1 MDNERTELD
10 VLQIENL
17 QLRLAS
23 DVQDLIIAQV
33 SQIFMKRGVA
43 DWSVDQT
50 EQLKT
55 QLAKIYI
62 QLQCQL
68 EMTQHDIM
76 NLSEYLKVNESE
88 TELWPGH
95 TNVESLL

>member
-33 SQIFMKRGVA
+33 SKRLFKPSSA
-43 DWSVDQT
+43 DRSVEKTWS
-50 EQLKT
+50 
-55 QLAKIYI
+55 AKIKNSAPMPARNDSTRYYESQRI
-62 QLQCQL
+62 FK
-68 EMTQHDIM
+68 
-76 NLSEYLKVNESE
+76 SERI
-88 TELWPGH
+88 
-95 TNVESLL
+95 

>member
-33 SQIFMKRGVA
+33 SQIFIKRGLAV
-43 DWSVDQT
+43 WSVDQT
-50 EQLKT
+50 EQLK
-55 QLAKIYI
+55 A
-62 QLQCQL
+62 
-68 EMTQHDIM
+68 
-76 NLSEYLKVNESE
+76 
-88 TELWPGH
+88 
-95 TNVESLL
+95 

>member
-33 SQIFMKRGVA
+33 SQICIKRGMA
-43 DWSVDQT
+43 DRSVDQP
-50 EQLKT
+50 EKLKT
-55 QLAKIYI
+55 WLAKI
-62 QLQCQL
+62 
-68 EMTQHDIM
+68 
-76 NLSEYLKVNESE
+76 
-88 TELWPGH
+88 
-95 TNVESLL
+95 

>member
-33 SQIFMKRGVA
+33 SQIFIKRGVA
-43 DWSVDQT
+43 DHGSMDQP
-50 EQLKT
+50 EKLKT
-55 QLAKIYI
+55 
-62 QLQCQL
+62 
-68 EMTQHDIM
+68 
-76 NLSEYLKVNESE
+76 
-88 TELWPGH
+88 
-95 TNVESLL
+95 

>member
-55 QLAKIYI
+55 LLAKI
-62 QLQCQL
+62 
-68 EMTQHDIM
+68 
-76 NLSEYLKVNESE
+76 
-88 TELWPGH
+88 
-95 TNVESLL
+95 

>member
-33 SQIFMKRGVA
+33 SKRFINHSNAVR
-43 DWSVDQT
+43 S
-50 EQLKT
+50 
-55 QLAKIYI
+55 IR
-62 QLQCQL
+62 
-68 EMTQHDIM
+68 
-76 NLSEYLKVNESE
+76 
-88 TELWPGH
+88 
-95 TNVESLL
+95 

>member
-33 SQIFMKRGVA
+33 SQIFIKRGMA
-43 DWSVDQT
+43 DRSVDQP
-50 EQLKT
+50 EKLKT
-55 QLAKIYI
+55 
-62 QLQCQL
+62 
-68 EMTQHDIM
+68 
-76 NLSEYLKVNESE
+76 
-88 TELWPGH
+88 
-95 TNVESLL
+95 

>member
-33 SQIFMKRGVA
+33 SQIFIKRG
-43 DWSVDQT
+43 
-50 EQLKT
+50 
-55 QLAKIYI
+55 
-62 QLQCQL
+62 
-68 EMTQHDIM
+68 M
-76 NLSEYLKVNESE
+76 
-88 TELWPGH
+88 GH
-95 TNVESLL
+95 TVWRTGPWINPKS

>member
-33 SQIFMKRGVA
+33 SQIFIKRGVA

-55 QLAKIYI
+55 LLAKI
-62 QLQCQL
+62 
-68 EMTQHDIM
+68 
-76 NLSEYLKVNESE
+76 
-88 TELWPGH
+88 
-95 TNVESLL
+95 

>member
-33 SQIFMKRGVA
+33 SKRLFKPSSA
-43 DWSVDQT
+43 DRSVKKTWS
-50 EQLKT
+50 
-55 QLAKIYI
+55 A
-62 QLQCQL
+62 
-68 EMTQHDIM
+68 
-76 NLSEYLKVNESE
+76 
-88 TELWPGH
+88 
-95 TNVESLL
+95 

>member
-33 SQIFMKRGVA
+33 SQIFIKRGMT
-43 DWSVDQT
+43 DRSVDQP
-50 EQLKT
+50 EKLKT
-55 QLAKIYI
+55 WLAKI
-62 QLQCQL
+62 
-68 EMTQHDIM
+68 
-76 NLSEYLKVNESE
+76 
-88 TELWPGH
+88 
-95 TNVESLL
+95 

>member
-33 SQIFMKRGVA
+33 SQIFIKRGMT
-43 DWSVDQT
+43 DRSMDQP
-50 EQLKT
+50 EKLKT
-55 QLAKIYI
+55 
-62 QLQCQL
+62 
-68 EMTQHDIM
+68 
-76 NLSEYLKVNESE
+76 
-88 TELWPGH
+88 
-95 TNVESLL
+95 

>member
-33 SQIFMKRGVA
+33 SQIFIKRGMA
-43 DWSVDQT
+43 DRSVDQP
-50 EQLKT
+50 EKLKT
-55 QLAKIYI
+55 WLAKI
-62 QLQCQL
+62 
-68 EMTQHDIM
+68 
-76 NLSEYLKVNESE
+76 
-88 TELWPGH
+88 
-95 TNVESLL
+95 

>member
-33 SQIFMKRGVA
+33 SQIFINRGVT
-43 DWSVDQT
+43 DRSVDQP
-50 EQLKT
+50 ERLKT
-55 QLAKIYI
+55 WLAKI
-62 QLQCQL
+62 
-68 EMTQHDIM
+68 
-76 NLSEYLKVNESE
+76 
-88 TELWPGH
+88 
-95 TNVESLL
+95 

>member
-33 SQIFMKRGVA
+33 SKRLFKPGSA
-43 DWSVDQT
+43 DRSVEKTWSV
-50 EQLKT
+50 
-55 QLAKIYI
+55 KIKI

>member
-33 SQIFMKRGVA
+33 SKRLFKPGSA
-43 DWSVDQT
+43 DRSEEKTWS
-50 EQLKT
+50 
-55 QLAKIYI
+55 AKI
-62 QLQCQL
+62 
-68 EMTQHDIM
+68 
-76 NLSEYLKVNESE
+76 
-88 TELWPGH
+88 
-95 TNVESLL
+95 

>member
-50 EQLKT
+50 ELLKT
-55 QLAKIYI
+55 
-62 QLQCQL
+62 
-68 EMTQHDIM
+68 
-76 NLSEYLKVNESE
+76 
-88 TELWPGH
+88 
-95 TNVESLL
+95 

>member
-33 SQIFMKRGVA
+33 SKRFINYSNAVR
-43 DWSVDQT
+43 S
-50 EQLKT
+50 
-55 QLAKIYI
+55 IR
-62 QLQCQL
+62 
-68 EMTQHDIM
+68 
-76 NLSEYLKVNESE
+76 
-88 TELWPGH
+88 
-95 TNVESLL
+95 